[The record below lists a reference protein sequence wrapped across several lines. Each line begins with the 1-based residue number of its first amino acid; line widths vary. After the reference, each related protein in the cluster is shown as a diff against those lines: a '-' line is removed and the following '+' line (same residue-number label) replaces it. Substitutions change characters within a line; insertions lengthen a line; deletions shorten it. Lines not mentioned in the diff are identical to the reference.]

1 MIRYYKIIKDE
12 NFMPREP
19 NEYYSVSWAKIPSKV
34 LEENPDIIRT
44 ARSVSKSGIIK
55 NQSVVYL
62 GELSEEDTNKLEK
75 DCFHVSDFSE
85 DVVFIIY

>member
-62 GELSEEDTNKLEK
+62 KELSEEDTNKLEK
-75 DCFHVSDFSE
+75 DYFHVSDFSE